1 MTTTRKSTLSLQLF
15 NAFQQIRNRPL
26 PQSVEH
32 KAKCCI
38 IDFLAASFGAASSES
53 TVIAGNIVAQLGK
66 GACTLLGRRQ
76 KASPLAACLYNGMV
90 SHAEEL
96 DDSHRYVSGLHLGAV
111 VIPPALAIA
120 EERELDGSSFLT
132 AVVCGYEI
140 AGRICRC
147 IDQAHRARGFHSTGT
162 VGPFGACAAA
172 AASLNFDEQT
182 FLNAIGITASTAAGL
197 FAFLENGATVKHFHP
212 GRAAF
217 DGLLCALLA
226 QQGLTGPN
234 NVFEAREGFFRAYAD
249 SYDPAPLYLPLE
261 SYEITC
267 AYHKMH
273 SSCGHSFPA
282 IDAALELRRQIEACW
297 KDIAKIEFGTY
308 RAAAVLSNQRPK
320 NLQEV
325 RFSIPM
331 LTALALVHGSVNR
344 SDLTDT
350 IIGDNKLLNLAA
362 RVFVYEEEALQA
374 TFPRLRAGILKA
386 TLRSGQMVTISI
398 NAPRGMPDNPVSFT
412 ELCNKFKAESA
423 EILSPTTQQ
432 TIIDAVMDVDN
443 LSSIRH
449 LSQLLAP
456 SFEHSNG

>member
-1 MTTTRKSTLSLQLF
+1 MTTTRESGLSLQLF
-15 NAFQQIRNRPL
+15 NAFQHVRNRPL
-26 PQSVEH
+26 PEAVEH

-38 IDFLAASFGAASSES
+38 LDFLAASFGAASSES
-53 TVIAGNIVAQLGK
+53 TAIAGNIAAQLGD
-66 GACTLLGRRQ
+66 GTCTLLGRRE
-76 KASPLAACLYNGMV
+76 KASPLAACLHNGMV
-90 SHAEEL
+90 AHAEEL

-120 EERELDGSSFLT
+120 EKRDLDGISFLT
-132 AVVCGYEI
+132 AIVCGYEI

-162 VGPFGACAAA
+162 IGPFGACAAA
-172 AASLNFDEQT
+172 AASLNFDEKV

-226 QQGLTGPN
+226 QQGLTGPI
-234 NVFEAREGFFRAYAD
+234 NVFEAREGFFKAYAD
-249 SYDPAPLYLPLE
+249 SYDAAPLYQTPE

-282 IDAALELRRQIEACW
+282 IDAALELRRQLETRW
-297 KDIAKIEFGTY
+297 EDIAHIEFGTY
-308 RAAAVLSNQRPK
+308 RAAAVLNNRRPK
-320 NLQEV
+320 NLQEA

-331 LTALALVHGSVNR
+331 LIALAFMHGSINR
-344 SDLTDT
+344 TDLTDT
-350 IIGDNKLLNLAA
+350 ILDDNRLLNLAA
-362 RVFVYEEEALQA
+362 RVTVVEEEALQEA
-374 TFPRLRAGILKA
+374 FPRLRAGILRA
-386 TLRSGQMVTISI
+386 TLRSGQEVCIRI
-398 NAPRGMPDNPVSFT
+398 DAPRGMPDNPVSFS
-412 ELCNKFKAESA
+412 ELCDKFKAESA
-423 EILSPTTQQ
+423 AVLSPAAQQ
-432 TIIDAVMDVDN
+432 TIIETVQDVNN

-449 LSQLLAP
+449 LSQFLSP
-456 SFEHSNG
+456 SINHSNG